1 MPKIKIVQSSWT
13 HGQISDKM
21 SARSDI
27 QNMLTSSASTLDN
40 FVIMQQGGI
49 TKRPGTIY
57 SNAIAPLNS
66 RLIPFKNGFGN
77 FIIILETTG
86 LTIFN
91 IDTSTSLPRI
101 SFGSAYPDVNAI
113 RFAQNDLQIVFTYNT
128 VPPVSLVMTSSTIA
142 TLSTMTF
149 SPAPVYDYNMVN
161 YDSLW
166 FVLQKTTGTEQ
177 FTVGDPILITA
188 YSTQAQAK
196 ANTQTVAGGAIQF
209 SQEVLSAYIGGMYSG
224 GGSVFGITGEGNDG
238 PGKVST
244 FIGTLWEND
253 LLDQLKDK
261 VIISGSSSFL
271 AEMTMSAKHGYPTA
285 VSFYQGRLWFGGF
298 RDVPNLIVASK
309 IDKYMFFESGTSKD
323 IDPLNFKLSSDITC
337 RILHILSSK
346 TMVIFTDVG
355 EFAFLSSSGSGTIT
369 GSNVNITL
377 QTKNGSTNCRPQ
389 ELDDQLFYVQA
400 GGAVIRGTDYSY
412 TSNSYQSTN
421 VSILTP
427 EIINNPVSSCIIKN
441 LDSND
446 NSFLLYINTN
456 GSISCLQSVQ
466 VQNISGWTT
475 WTSIGRKF
483 KSACSVDNR
492 CFCIVNNDALN
503 INTIEEF
510 SFNSY
515 VDCRLPVSVNNGIS
529 STLPLSINNLSI
541 LLTNGYLYQQN
552 NTIPTNQ
559 VNVNNNGINGT
570 GICGVTISSTMKT
583 SSYSLRSND
592 VGDIL
597 FMPKK
602 LTDIYVYYYKSVGI
616 NITVGDIT
624 SPIPLLKYDSSLYNQ
639 EVTPITDIYKADA
652 VIDWSLLTAIIITQ
666 SVPYPCTIL
675 SIGTTLT
682 I

>member
-1 MPKIKIVQSSWT
+1 MSKIKIVQSSWT
-13 HGQISDKM
+13 HGQISEKM

-66 RLIPFKNGFGN
+66 RLIPFKNSFGN

-91 IDTSTSLPRI
+91 IDTSTSLSRI
-101 SFGSAYPDVNAI
+101 PFGHTYSDVNAI
-113 RFAQNDLQIVFTYNT
+113 RFAQNDLQIIFTHNT
-128 VPPVSLVMTSSTIA
+128 VIPLSLIMSSPTIA
-142 TLSTMTF
+142 TLTAMTF
-149 SPAPVYDYNMVN
+149 SPAPVYDYNRIN
-161 YDSLW
+161 YDGLW
-166 FVLQKTTGTEQ
+166 FVLQKTTGTNP
-177 FTVGDPILITA
+177 FTIGDSILITA
-188 YSTQAQAK
+188 YSTQDQAK
-196 ANTQTVAGGAIQF
+196 SNTQTVAGGAIEF
-209 SQEVLSAYIGGMYSG
+209 NPAILEAYIGGIYSG
-224 GGSVFGITGEGNDG
+224 GGSTFGITGYDDAGA
-238 PGKVST
+238 GKVTT
-244 FIGTLWEND
+244 FVGTLWEND
-253 LLDQLKDK
+253 LIDQLKDK
-261 VIISGSSSFL
+261 VIISGASSFL
-271 AEMTMSAKHGYPTA
+271 AEVTMSAGHGYPTA

-309 IDKYMFFESGTSKD
+309 IDKYTFFESGTSKD
-323 IDPLNFKLSSDITC
+323 TDPLNFKLSSDVTC
-337 RILHILSSK
+337 KILHILSSK
-346 TMVIFTDVG
+346 TMVVFTDIG

-377 QTKNGSTNCRPQ
+377 QTKNGTTNCRPE

-400 GGAVIRGTDYSY
+400 GGSVIRGTDYSY

-427 EIINNPVSSCIIKN
+427 EIINNPVSSCTIKN

-466 VQNISGWTT
+466 AQNISGWTT
-475 WTSIGRKF
+475 WTSVGRKF

-492 CFCIVNNDALN
+492 CFCIVNNNVLN
-503 INTIEEF
+503 TNTIEEF

-515 VDCRLPVSVNNGIS
+515 VDCRMPVIVTNGVS
-529 STLPLSINNLSI
+529 STFLRPINNLSI
-541 LLTNGYLYQQN
+541 LLTNGYLYQQKNTTPLNMVNIN
-552 NTIPTNQ
+552 NS
-559 VNVNNNGINGT
+559 GINGT
-570 GICGVTISSTMKT
+570 GICGITISSTMKT

-616 NITVGDIT
+616 NIAVGDNI

-639 EVTPITDIYKADA
+639 VIVPITDIYKADA
-652 VIDWSLLTAIIITQ
+652 VIDWSLLTGITITQ